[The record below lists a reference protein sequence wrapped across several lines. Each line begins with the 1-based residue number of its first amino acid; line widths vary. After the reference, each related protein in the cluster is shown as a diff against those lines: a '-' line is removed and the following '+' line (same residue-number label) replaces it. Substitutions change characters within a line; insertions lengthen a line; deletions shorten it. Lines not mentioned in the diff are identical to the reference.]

1 MWKEEAA
8 MTRIWKP
15 TLVVFL
21 ALAAVSP
28 AFSQEDGFS
37 FGLGIGIGAT
47 TYDEDGT
54 PMTYQSLTLTPDI
67 AFGKI
72 GIGLD
77 ITLNY
82 TFTGPPPGGTD
93 FYVREEDWIPKGNDN
108 ILDVYL
114 PKFKYIR
121 YGFKGDPLYAKFG
134 SIDDATLGNGFIM
147 GNYANT
153 LFLPEK
159 RLFGLSFD
167 FDGTLLNFPYL
178 GFESFIA
185 NLAQYDVM
193 GVRPYVRPLASTE
206 IPILK
211 NLQLGGTLAVDTDP
225 GLYAGLDLETVT
237 LYGVDF
243 RQPLLAKDAISLAV
257 FGDLARLHERS
268 WGGMI
273 GFGGRL
279 VKIITYGAQ
288 VRILGENFVP
298 VYFDAAYDLYRYDK
312 WQIAKSVADIPA
324 YNGWLASLGTSL
336 FNDLLV
342 FSVSLDGPFS
352 QPEPANPDNYLNYPH
367 LYAIF
372 QLGEGLVPNVSF
384 DASYDKRSL
393 ETGNGAINFFEDLV
407 DREDAVIKARINY
420 AIGRA
425 VISFVYQIR
434 WDPVAND
441 WMVTSGVESAIQLF

>member
-1 MWKEEAA
+1 
-8 MTRIWKP
+8 MTRMRK
-15 TLVVFL
+15 LVPVLLL
-21 ALAAVSP
+21 ALFAVAP
-28 AFSQEDGFS
+28 AFAQEDGFS

-47 TYDEDGT
+47 TYDENGT
-54 PMTYQSLTLTPDI
+54 PMTYQSLTLSPDI

-93 FYVREEDWIPKGNDN
+93 FYVREEDWIPKGDDN

-159 RLFGLSFD
+159 RIFGLSFD
-167 FDGTLLNFPYL
+167 FDGTLLDFPYL
-178 GFESFIA
+178 GVESFIA

-193 GVRPYVRPLASTE
+193 GIRPYVRPLAFTD
-206 IPILK
+206 IPILQ
-211 NLQLGGTLAVDTDP
+211 NLQLGATLALDTDP
-225 GLYAGLDLETVT
+225 GLYLEPYQDLETVA

-268 WGGMI
+268 WGGMV

-279 VKIITYGAQ
+279 VKVITYGAQ
-288 VRILGENFVP
+288 IRILGENFVP
-298 VYFDAAYDLYRYDK
+298 VYFDATYDLYRFAN
-312 WQIAKSVADIPA
+312 WEIAKAAADIPA

-342 FSVSLDGPFS
+342 FSVSLDGPFAK
-352 QPEPANPDNYLNYPH
+352 PEPANPDNYLNYPH

-393 ETGNGAINFFEDLV
+393 ETGNGALNFFEDLV
-407 DREDAVIKARINY
+407 DREDAVIRARLNY
-420 AIGRA
+420 TIGAA
-425 VISFVYQIR
+425 VISVVYQIR
-434 WDPVAND
+434 WDPVKAD
-441 WMVTSGVESAIQLF
+441 WTVTSGIESAIQLF

>member
-1 MWKEEAA
+1 MIRMW
-8 MTRIWKP
+8 RP
-15 TLVVFL
+15 VLVLLL
-21 ALAAVSP
+21 ALLVAAP
-28 AFSQEDGFS
+28 GFSQEGEDGFS
-37 FGLGIGIGAT
+37 FGLGIGIGVT
-47 TYDEDGT
+47 TFDEDGA
-54 PMTYQSLTLTPDI
+54 PFAYQSLTLTPDI

-82 TFTGPPPGGTD
+82 TFTGPPPAGTD
-93 FYVREEDWIPKGNDN
+93 FYVREEDWVPKGDDN
-108 ILDVYL
+108 FLDVYL

-167 FDGTLLNFPYL
+167 LDGALFNFPYV
-178 GFESFIA
+178 GFESFAA
-185 NLAQYDVM
+185 NLAQYDVL
-193 GVRPYVRPLASTE
+193 GARPYIRPLAFTD
-206 IPILK
+206 IPILQ
-211 NLQLGGTLAVDTDP
+211 NLELGGTLVVDRDP
-225 GLYAGLDLETVT
+225 GLYLEPYQNLETVA

-243 RQPLLAKDAISLAV
+243 RQPLLAKDALSLAV

-268 WGGMI
+268 WGGMV

-312 WQIAKSVADIPA
+312 YQIAKSITDIPA

-352 QPEPANPDNYLNYPH
+352 KPEPLNPDNYLNYPH

-372 QLGEGLVPNVSF
+372 QLNEGLVPNVSL

-393 ETGNGAINFFEDLV
+393 ETGNGAVNFFEDLV
-407 DREDAVIKARINY
+407 DREDAVIRARLNY
-420 AIGRA
+420 SIGSA

-434 WDPVAND
+434 WDPVADD
-441 WMVTSGVESAIQLF
+441 WAVTSGLESAIQLF